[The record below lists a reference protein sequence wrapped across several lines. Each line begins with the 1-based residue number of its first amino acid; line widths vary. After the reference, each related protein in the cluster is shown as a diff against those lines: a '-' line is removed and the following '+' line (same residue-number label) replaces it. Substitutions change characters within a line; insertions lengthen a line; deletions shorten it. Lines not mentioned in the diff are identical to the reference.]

1 MTRVFDFLPLLLGA
15 PESASSGAAG
25 TTGATGAGGFSI
37 WGTLIMFGLIIVVFY
52 FLMIRPQN
60 KKQKE
65 TKKMLSSLRKGDR
78 ISTIG
83 GMRGTVVSVKEDVVL
98 LKVDE
103 KSDTKIE
110 FSKSAIAQVLER
122 KDDEPEEAKEP
133 SKKE

>member
-1 MTRVFDFLPLLLGA
+1 MTMLPLLL
-15 PESASSGAAG
+15 
-25 TTGATGAGGFSI
+25 
-37 WGTLIMFGLIIVVFY
+37 LIPIFY

-65 TKKMLSSLRKGDR
+65 TKKMLGSLRKGDR

-98 LKVDE
+98 LRVD
-103 KSDTKIE
+103 DNTKIE

-122 KDDEPEEAKEP
+122 KDEPVEETAKE

>member
-1 MTRVFDFLPLLLGA
+1 MTGLYDFLLPLIGA
-15 PESASSGAAG
+15 PESAGAAG
-25 TTGATGAGGFSI
+25 ATGTAGAMPV
-37 WGTLIMFGLIIVVFY
+37 WTYLIMFGLIIVVFY

-65 TKKMLSSLRKGDR
+65 TKKMLESLRKGDR

-98 LKVDE
+98 LKVD
-103 KSDTKIE
+103 DNTKIE

-122 KDDEPEEAKEP
+122 KDEPEETAKE

>member
-1 MTRVFDFLPLLLGA
+1 MTGLYDFLLPLIGA
-15 PESASSGAAG
+15 PESTGAAG
-25 TTGATGAGGFSI
+25 AAGATGGAPI
-37 WGTLIMFGLIIVVFY
+37 WTYLIMFGLIIVVFY

-65 TKKMLSSLRKGDR
+65 TKKMLGSLRKGDR

-98 LKVDE
+98 LRVD
-103 KSDTKIE
+103 DNTKIE

-122 KDDEPEEAKEP
+122 KDEPVEETAKE

>member
-1 MTRVFDFLPLLLGA
+1 MTVLYDFLLPLIGA
-15 PESASSGAAG
+15 PESAGGA
-25 TTGATGAGGFSI
+25 GATGTTAGAMPV
-37 WGTLIMFGLIIVVFY
+37 WTYLIMFGLIIVVFY

-65 TKKMLSSLRKGDR
+65 TKKMLESLRKGDR

-98 LKVDE
+98 LRVD
-103 KSDTKIE
+103 DNTKIE

-122 KDDEPEEAKEP
+122 KDEPEETAKEL
-133 SKKE
+133 KKE